1 MKTEHSSEG
10 FLRVLMDTEALA
22 NYLLQQLS
30 LGGEENRL
38 EDILQHQNGDEEP
51 GQDHNNKLLLACGFQ
66 AILRKIL
73 LDAKARAVAE
83 GLREVYPYHVEAA
96 TQAFLDR

>member
-1 MKTEHSSEG
+1 
-10 FLRVLMDTEALA
+10 MDTEALA

-38 EDILQHQNGDEEP
+38 EDILQQQNGNEEQ

-73 LDAKARAVAE
+73 LDARAR
-83 GLREVYPYHVEAA
+83 LRRRFKGSVP
-96 TQAFLDR
+96 LSC